1 MNKESKL
8 NLDAGDYAIRHCI
21 IDQTYNGLEVH
32 KMLCD
37 AYIAGNNDTLE
48 DDDERIRKE
57 LLEYCKNQA
66 KPYIYTGNEC
76 PQIQSWIDWLERQ
89 GTKLP
94 VGFYY
99 VNSDGKKFYSDTL
112 KYGDVIL
119 HVENQ
124 SKQKREWSEEDE
136 KTLNEIFSVAARA
149 SLRKSTLFGKSYD
162 YIKWQNWLKSLKERM
177 GG

>member
-21 IDQTYNGLEVH
+21 LDQTYNGLDVH

-48 DDDERIRKE
+48 DDDERIRKGIFKALSKKDARDVLISQDVE
-57 LLEYCKNQA
+57 VSEALA
-66 KPYIYTGNEC
+66 
-76 PQIQSWIDWLERQ
+76 WLERQ

-124 SKQKREWSEEDE
+124 SKQKQEWSEEDE

>member
-48 DDDERIRKE
+48 DDDERIRKGIFKALSKKDARDVLISQDVE
-57 LLEYCKNQA
+57 VSEALA
-66 KPYIYTGNEC
+66 
-76 PQIQSWIDWLERQ
+76 WLERQ

-124 SKQKREWSEEDE
+124 SKQKREWSEEDDDDAWMNDIICKVE
-136 KTLNEIFSVAARA
+136 NNLQLNKAEI
-149 SLRKSTLFGKSYD
+149 D
-162 YIKWQNWLKSLKERM
+162 WLKSIKERM